1 MFLIVSQMAGP
12 IQIKLGT
19 RVYFYPGIVL
29 GMSMSISW
37 PKCLR
42 RENGGAIGAKRDRGG
57 VNAVGMS
64 IEVAQVAPRVKEA
77 GQPRSR
83 SQCHI
88 CENGRTI
95 VAENDRDW
103 ANAVGMRFAPF
114 GERILQL
121 VLDMVALQ
129 YQDKKRNIYFELG
142 SLEWVGMKI
151 YLLTEG
157 ARNDH
162 CASRTTLC

>member
-1 MFLIVSQMAGP
+1 MAGP

-19 RVYFYPGIVL
+19 RVYFYPRIVL

-77 GQPRSR
+77 GNQGQDHSAIYVRMDAPLSPRTTETGQMPLAWDLLHS
-83 SQCHI
+83 
-88 CENGRTI
+88 ENG
-95 VAENDRDW
+95 
-103 ANAVGMRFAPF
+103 
-114 GERILQL
+114 
-121 VLDMVALQ
+121 
-129 YQDKKRNIYFELG
+129 YY
-142 SLEWVGMKI
+142 S
-151 YLLTEG
+151 
-157 ARNDH
+157 
-162 CASRTTLC
+162 